1 MKENP
6 QFIGRKY
13 DNTEKEQ
20 LKKVLS
26 TWSDKSKELI
36 NGELEKTQEEIES
49 INIVNSM
56 ISDELNLL
64 GIKNFETIPLE
75 KIHFLLGEIFKKEFP
90 NFKGT
95 AFFRSTS
102 DVIYINKD
110 KVTNKAELFSTL
122 THELLHRASTNKFYS
137 EEKSGNLY
145 SSRTG
150 YRIQSPW
157 KNNSIKHKLL
167 GFNEMMTDSTVYK
180 ILHKNKN
187 KLEKIGVMEKD
198 INGPIYSYMN
208 YAITLNGIVNGV
220 SKYKNISKI
229 EAFEN
234 LEKGQFQNSIL
245 VLKDIEKAFGKGS
258 LEILSYLGGLDNKE
272 DREKID
278 KLIEKFFNENEESLR
293 KKIGQEI
300 LEFVKNKTN

>member
-13 DNTEKEQ
+13 DNKEKEQ
-20 LKKVLS
+20 LKEVLS

-90 NFKGT
+90 NFKGM

-110 KVTNKAELFSTL
+110 KVTNKAKLFSTL
-122 THELLHRASTNKFYS
+122 THELIHRASTTKFYS

-145 SSRTG
+145 TSRTG

-208 YAITLNGIVNGV
+208 YAITLNGIINGV

-272 DREKID
+272 DGEKID
-278 KLIEKFFNENEESLR
+278 KLIEKFFNETEESLR
-293 KKIGQEI
+293 EKIGQEI